1 MLAAKADQTGVP
13 DAMLADILDALIVHA
28 LQAHAMLALS
38 CLCRLEGQRCW
49 QRLWTPR

>member
-13 DAMLADILDALIVHA
+13 DVMLAYILDALIEHI
-28 LQAHAMLALS
+28 LRMHAMLALS